1 LNACGKKGTN
11 LSIALASLKINLS
24 PFSVVTFLVKA
35 DRDDAP
41 EWLTSRPSKGSN
53 LKVVLAGT
61 IGTVVTLGALTL
73 AGQTFMQ
80 NTVKNLAANSQQP
93 KPKPVAEITR
103 AEQATRND
111 WDKIVEEQARRDAMS
126 RQRAEQSNSS
136 DSPAVKETVFNDQ
149 NYTPRGAGNVL
160 SLAGS
165 YQRVEQ
171 EKPAGKVRVTI
182 IEQTPSMKDRACW
195 PHKEGSIERRNC
207 KSHVGLNYRD

>member
-1 LNACGKKGTN
+1 M
-11 LSIALASLKINLS
+11 
-24 PFSVVTFLVKA
+24 KA

-41 EWLTSRPSKGSN
+41 KWLTSRQSKGSN

-73 AGQTFMQ
+73 AGQAFMQ
-80 NTVKNLAANSQQP
+80 NTVKNLAANSQQS

-103 AEQATRND
+103 AEPAPRDD

-126 RQRAEQSNSS
+126 QQQPEQPIDS
-136 DSPAVKETVFNDQ
+136 DSPAVKQTVFNDQ
-149 NYTPRGAGNVL
+149 NYAPRGADNVL
-160 SLAGS
+160 SLRDT
-165 YQRVEQ
+165 YQPAEP
-171 EKPAGKVRVTI
+171 EKPAGKVKVTI

-207 KSHVGLNYRD
+207 RSRVGLNHRD